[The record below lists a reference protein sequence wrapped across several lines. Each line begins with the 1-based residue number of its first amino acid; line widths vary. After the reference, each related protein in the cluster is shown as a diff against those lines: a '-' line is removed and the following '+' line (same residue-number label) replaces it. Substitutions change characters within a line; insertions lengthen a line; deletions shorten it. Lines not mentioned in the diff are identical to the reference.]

1 MRRLGFIY
9 KKPQSLPAQA
19 DEIKQAAFIAQ
30 YEALMTGLR
39 ADEMVRLFAPD
50 DSRPSHA
57 ISAEKID

>member
-30 YEALMTGLR
+30 YEGHNDWTEGG
-39 ADEMVRLFAPD
+39 
-50 DSRPSHA
+50 
-57 ISAEKID
+57 